1 METVKINSKGL
12 LLIKSF
18 EGCILHAYNDG
29 YGTLTIGWGHTG
41 DVYEG
46 QYITQA
52 EADALLSKDLE
63 RYEANVNKYVS
74 RYNFNTNQFSA
85 LVSFAYNI
93 GSIDELVHEGA
104 CSIKEIEER
113 IPLYCHAGGE
123 VVEGLQ
129 RRRTEELKLFKTPV
143 EGTVKRDIPY
153 YFDKVANTLLGKYGT
168 DQERKKALG
177 SDYDIVQDSINVLY
191 KYLKEVVE

>member
-1 METVKINSKGL
+1 MKINSKGL

-113 IPLYCHAGGE
+113 IPL
-123 VVEGLQ
+123 
-129 RRRTEELKLFKTPV
+129 
-143 EGTVKRDIPY
+143 
-153 YFDKVANTLLGKYGT
+153 
-168 DQERKKALG
+168 
-177 SDYDIVQDSINVLY
+177 
-191 KYLKEVVE
+191 